1 MWQPSRAVALRAC
14 ALSTKGRA
22 GGPAAGKRRRGCRHT
37 PAAPSRPAGTPGP
50 AHGTETPHRTETG
63 PPSVQPGHVWGAAGR
78 GGGARLV
85 AVRRRAGA
93 TGGRGRSGR
102 GRGAPAAAPQLQE
115 RVRGRRRHAQ
125 PVLLPVGQAPAQPRA
140 LLMTPSDVR
149 KASHAQLRHAARP
162 AVRHG
167 GSLALRTQMLP
178 PPHGHTHALPSRPP
192 PRTPSA
198 PAAVLAGQPARQ
210 QAGEGAVRGR
220 HAARLVPGRRA
231 RAA

>member
-1 MWQPSRAVALRAC
+1 MAPEQGCRSSRLRSQHQRAC
-14 ALSTKGRA
+14 WWPGGGEAATRLQAHTSSPKSSRGHARPRAWHRNASQDRDRAALSPAGPRLGSCRA
-22 GGPAAGKRRRGCRHT
+22 RRRRPPRRRPAACRRDR
-37 PAAPSRPAGTPGP
+37 RP
-50 AHGTETPHRTETG
+50 
-63 PPSVQPGHVWGAAGR
+63 
-78 GGGARLV
+78 
-85 AVRRRAGA
+85 RA
-93 TGGRGRSGR
+93 
-102 GRGAPAAAPQLQE
+102 QE